1 MRYDL
6 DNQNAL
12 HSEIAHRHHWIRG
25 TDVQH
30 VWRKHGWVPP
40 SEYRRDFQLN
50 SLNYPN
56 DTRAD
61 RQARG

>member
-6 DNQNAL
+6 DN
-12 HSEIAHRHHWIRG
+12 HYDISPETAHHHHWIRG

-40 SEYRRDFQLN
+40 SEYRRDFQAN
-50 SLNYPN
+50 SLKSHNEAG
-56 DTRAD
+56 AD
-61 RQARG
+61 RQIN

>member
-6 DNQNAL
+6 DNQ
-12 HSEIAHRHHWIRG
+12 SDISTEITHLHHWIRG

-30 VWRKHGWVPP
+30 VWRKHGWGPP

-56 DTRAD
+56 DARAD

>member
-6 DNQNAL
+6 ENHYDI
-12 HSEIAHRHHWIRG
+12 SPEINNPHHWIRG

-30 VWRKHGWVPP
+30 VWRKYGWVPP

-50 SLNYPN
+50 SIKDPS
-56 DTRAD
+56 DKAAA
-61 RQARG
+61 RQTN